1 VHFLRLLEYVLVRLL
16 LAVLQGMPYE
26 AALKFGSL
34 LGKVASVLARP
45 MKAQARR
52 NLDQSYT
59 APEKSRTDRILRGVF
74 DTLGRHAAEFAH
86 LARRRG
92 RGFTLVNP
100 EILTE
105 AHRQA
110 RGIILVSAHLGC
122 FARLVVVP
130 SLLGIPA
137 SAIMKKQ
144 RNVRLHRWVIGLMKR
159 HFKVDVLLKTN
170 AVDHIAVELQR
181 GRMVGFFADQHP
193 RHGGVEGV
201 FFGRPVRIPPGPAVY
216 ARRCG
221 APIVILTLHSR
232 ADGTHVARF
241 EGPIRAD
248 GTLEDISRRWLSV
261 LEDRIREHPEEWM
274 WMHRRWRAEAGGDP
288 VPDPVRRPG

>member
-1 VHFLRLLEYVLVRLL
+1 
-16 LAVLQGMPYE
+16 MPYE
-26 AALKFGSL
+26 AALRFGSV
-34 LGKVASVLARP
+34 LGRMAFIVARP
-45 MKAQARR
+45 MRAQARR

-59 APEKSRTDRILRGVF
+59 PVLEKCRSDAILRGVF

-86 LARRRG
+86 LTRRRG
-92 RGFTLVNP
+92 RGFTLENP
-100 EILTE
+100 GILTE

-130 SLLGIPA
+130 SQLGIPA

-144 RNVRLHRWVIGLMKR
+144 RNERLHRWVIGLMKR
-159 HFKVDVLLKTN
+159 HFQVDVLLKTN
-170 AVDHIAVELQR
+170 AVDHIAIELQR

-221 APIVILTLHSR
+221 TPIVILTLHSR
-232 ADGTHVARF
+232 PDGTHVARC
-241 EGPIRAD
+241 EGPIRAE
-248 GTLEDISRRWLSV
+248 GTLEEISRRWLSV

-274 WMHRRWRAEAGGDP
+274 WMHRRWRVEEGGG
-288 VPDPVRRPG
+288 PDA